1 MKNSPYN
8 DSTIFLAAKDWTFPI
23 PIAYGPGRLAEIG
36 SICQRLSVWKP
47 LIVTD
52 SGSKDLGFIQTLK
65 DYLKKCS
72 LASDVF
78 FDISPNPRDDEIEA
92 GCDAYRVGGH
102 DAIIAIGGGSAM
114 DGAKAIGMTVNSGF
128 SLWDFEY
135 RRPVPTVD
143 PTRRFPPFITIPT
156 TAGTGAETESYSM
169 VTDTAKGMKFC
180 LAHPGMRPSQTIL
193 DPELTVDL
201 PANLTAWT
209 GVDALTHAIEAYIV
223 PAFHPLS
230 DGAALEGLSLI
241 AKWLPIAFRE
251 PANISARGAMLTGSC
266 LAGISF
272 NKGLGLVHAISHMV
286 GGEFDT
292 QHGLTNAVILPV
304 VMRFNLPGLDEK
316 VLRMAQVMGLHD
328 TSVEALIAEIERLLD
343 EVKIPRSLI
352 EIGIPA
358 DCAQRISEKAML
370 DNAAGTNPRAASL
383 EEVKDLVENALQK
396 AR

>member
-1 MKNSPYN
+1 MKNLASD
-8 DSTIFLAAKDWTFPI
+8 DSTLFLAPKDWTFPV
-23 PIAYGPGRLAEIG
+23 PIAYGPGRLADVG
-36 SICQRLSVWKP
+36 AICKRLDVSNP

-52 SGSKDLGFIQTLK
+52 SGSKDLTFISLLK
-65 DYLKKCS
+65 DHLNKS
-72 LASDVF
+72 SILSAVF
-78 FDISPNPRDDEIEA
+78 SGISPNPRDVEIEA
-92 GCDAYRVGGH
+92 GCQAYRVGKH

-114 DGAKAIGMTVNSGF
+114 DGAKAIGMTVNSGVA
-128 SLWDFEY
+128 LWDFEY
-135 RRPVPTVD
+135 RKPLPVVSLDRP
-143 PTRRFPPFITIPT
+143 FPPFITIPT

-169 VTDTAKGMKFC
+169 VTDTAQGMKFC
-180 LAHPGMRPSQTIL
+180 LAHPAMRPSQTIL

-201 PANLTAWT
+201 PAHLTAWT

-230 DGAALEGLSLI
+230 DGAALEGLRLI

-251 PANISARGAMLTGSC
+251 PENIAARGAMLTGSC
-266 LAGISF
+266 LAGVAF

-316 VLRMAQVMGLHD
+316 VQRIGQAMGLD
-328 TSVEALIAEIERLLD
+328 DNSADAVITEIERLLD
-343 EVKIPRSLI
+343 DVNIPSSLT
-352 EIGIPA
+352 EIGVPV
-358 DCAQRISEKAML
+358 DCAQRIAEKAML
-370 DNAAGTNPRAASL
+370 DSAAGTNPRKASL
-383 EEVKDLVENALQK
+383 EEVKFLVETALLK

>member
-1 MKNSPYN
+1 MKNLASD
-8 DSTIFLAAKDWTFPI
+8 DSTLFLAPKDWTFPV
-23 PIAYGPGRLAEIG
+23 PIAYGPGRLADVG
-36 SICQRLSVWKP
+36 SICKRLDVSNP

-52 SGSKDLGFIQTLK
+52 SGSKDLTFISLLK
-65 DYLKKCS
+65 DHLNKS
-72 LASDVF
+72 SILSAVF
-78 FDISPNPRDDEIEA
+78 SGISPNPRDVEIEA
-92 GCDAYRVGGH
+92 GCQAYRVGKH

-114 DGAKAIGMTVNSGF
+114 DGAKAIGMTVNSGVA
-128 SLWDFEY
+128 LWDFEY
-135 RRPVPTVD
+135 RKPLPVVSLDRP
-143 PTRRFPPFITIPT
+143 FPPFITIPT

-169 VTDTAKGMKFC
+169 VTDTAQGMKFC
-180 LAHPGMRPSQTIL
+180 LAHPAMRPSQTIL

-201 PANLTAWT
+201 PAHLTAWT

-230 DGAALEGLSLI
+230 DGAALEGLRLI

-251 PANISARGAMLTGSC
+251 PENIAARGAMLTGSC
-266 LAGISF
+266 LAGVAF

-316 VLRMAQVMGLHD
+316 VQRIGQAMGLD
-328 TSVEALIAEIERLLD
+328 DNSADAVITEIERLLD
-343 EVKIPRSLI
+343 DVNIPSSLT
-352 EIGIPA
+352 EIGVPV
-358 DCAQRISEKAML
+358 DCAQRIAEKAML
-370 DNAAGTNPRAASL
+370 DSAAGTNPRKASL
-383 EEVKDLVENALQK
+383 EEVKFLVETALQK